1 MKKIYTLI
9 FLLVSL
15 VTFSQEEANKRCTFD
30 SYGVFVGEEVTGM
43 DYKTGNFY
51 MNENTGV
58 LHINIEDFMKT
69 LELKATDVYVY
80 PSYIKIDTTSG
91 IKVVY
96 SDLLKVLFIEIGYGT
111 RIILTDTK
119 VEDPEIL
126 PFGNEKLTSKFK
138 Y

>member
-15 VTFSQEEANKRCTFD
+15 VTFSQEEVDKRCVFD
-30 SYGVFVGEEVTGM
+30 AYGVFVGEEVTGM

-111 RIILTDTK
+111 RIILTDTSI
-119 VEDPEIL
+119 EDPEVL
-126 PFGNEKLTSKFK
+126 PFGKEELKEQLC

>member
-1 MKKIYTLI
+1 MKKLFTILI
-9 FLLVSL
+9 LLFSF
-15 VTFSQEEANKRCTFD
+15 VTYSQQEENKKCTFD

-51 MNENTGV
+51 MDESTGV

-119 VEDPEIL
+119 VEDRSMKP
-126 PFGNEKLTSKFK
+126 T
-138 Y
+138 